1 MKNRDRKGAKTP
13 AKVRENIN
21 EKKSIN
27 VFDKTYGKCLT

>member
-1 MKNRDRKGAKTP
+1 MNNRERKGAETR

-27 VFDKTYGKCLT
+27 YSPNLSR